1 MKDITKNLI
10 VYSMLLL
17 SAFCLAVG
25 TWYAEEVLLLV
36 GLCIALLSTFVAW
49 LLKLI

>member
-25 TWYAEEVLLLV
+25 TWYADEWLLV
-36 GLCIALLSTFVAW
+36 IGLSIAILSTFVAW